1 MTSHIL
7 HHKEPLIIISYPTK
21 GFIFLSRN
29 QIFSAYF
36 ILDHSLKQNTL
47 NYFDSIIY
55 EADETELIVQTQILF
70 YSTHQSFLTKSRFL
84 ITLVKAKHKK
94 TEPLSI
100 KGSAVIL
107 RLFFFFSHERVEYF
121 FDHVPFCISFDLF

>member
-1 MTSHIL
+1 MTSNIL

-55 EADETELIVQTQILF
+55 VADETELIVQTQI
-70 YSTHQSFLTKSRFL
+70 
-84 ITLVKAKHKK
+84 
-94 TEPLSI
+94 
-100 KGSAVIL
+100 
-107 RLFFFFSHERVEYF
+107 
-121 FDHVPFCISFDLF
+121 